1 MGDKKVAGGGGEKN
15 EEEAFKTFQEK
26 RARDSV
32 ILSLSLSP
40 PLFMRFFSRSR
51 KQSKKNTYCSRR
63 PSVYSRPH
71 WGGSPPKKQTEIM
84 KNRGAQTASA
94 ATTV

>member
-32 ILSLSLSP
+32 ILSLSLSLSP
-40 PLFMRFFSRSR
+40 FHAFLF
-51 KQSKKNTYCSRR
+51 KV
-63 PSVYSRPH
+63 P
-71 WGGSPPKKQTEIM
+71 QTEQKKYIL
-84 KNRGAQTASA
+84 
-94 ATTV
+94 

>member
-32 ILSLSLSP
+32 ILSLSLSLP
-40 PLFMRFFSRSR
+40 FSCVSFQGPANRAKKIHTVVGGLLCTRVRIGGAPRR
-51 KQSKKNTYCSRR
+51 KNKRR
-63 PSVYSRPH
+63 
-71 WGGSPPKKQTEIM
+71 
-84 KNRGAQTASA
+84 
-94 ATTV
+94 